1 MLEERMLVGADHSD
15 EGLVFHRPDGSALR
29 PETVSATFLRRQAK
43 LDLPKLTLKS
53 LRHTWAT
60 IALEQGIHPKVVQER
75 LGHSTINITIDI
87 YSHVSPTMHDDAANQ
102 IANLIL
108 GALHD
113 DDSAESDTNEA

>member
-1 MLEERMLVGADHSD
+1 MLVGADHSD